1 MTIEFNP
8 PKSLWPF
15 IQSTKFASLVCG
27 PYGSTK
33 TSAGIMKIAYMAKRV
48 APCRDGIRR
57 SRAVWVR
64 NTAEQLMDTSIPD
77 FLKWFPDGE
86 AGSFVKT
93 GKRFWLRFDDVECEV
108 LFRGLDDANDVR
120 RLLSLQL
127 TFGIM
132 DEFREISPAIYEAL
146 TGRVGRYP
154 DGMMVPHRP
163 EWGVTERGDPVQG
176 CVTDT
181 GAPADAVWGM
191 SNPPDADTYWEE
203 LLSNPPENVHVTIQ
217 PSGLSDEADWLHFL
231 KPDYYKNLA
240 VGKSQ
245 DWIDVYIHAKFGKS
259 LSGQPVFPGFVP
271 DFHVAKGPLTPV
283 ISTAHPLIIGMDFG
297 LCYSD
302 DTEVLTERGWK
313 LFKDVDEHAD
323 RVATLNPDGFGLEY
337 TDINFKVEYDYDGEL
352 IEFRGQNFDFMV
364 TPEHRTPYTTRDVP
378 DRLLFASAEELA
390 AKTTTHNYIQLTADW
405 SGEGMDFFGLPEE
418 QAAVFLGWYLSE
430 GSITCVG
437 NNRRVSIAQK
447 KPCPD
452 LEALLFNGQ
461 WWPGTTWVKGPNGYR
476 ASVPTAVG
484 DVLVACG
491 KQDVRCV
498 PACLKKATKQALR
511 AFIDAYVRGDGHRR
525 TKAKKHTG
533 IGRKAP
539 DEIRLFT
546 ISRQLVDDMQELTL
560 KAGWGSSV
568 QWVGPKDSV
577 MRDGRV
583 IHNKGIFSVCVKR
596 FKRAEIQKQHIRR
609 VPYTGKI
616 YCLNVPYHTLYVRR
630 NGRPCWNGNTPAAT
644 ISQQDLRGRFLT
656 YAELTSENMGITR
669 FVREKLKP
677 LLANRF
683 PGHPVI
689 VIGDP
694 AGTQRVQTDER
705 TVFDVLRAEGFRVVP
720 ARTNSIAARIA
731 AVEGL
736 LAGQVDGGPM
746 HLIDPSCKNLI
757 RALRTGYRYKIR
769 SNGDMDDKPE
779 KNESSHLADAHEYSC
794 LHVDASMVGKGMSGP
809 RRAGAREVK
818 PVRAAGW
825 T

>member
-15 IQSTKFASLVCG
+15 IQSTKFVSLVCG

-86 AGSFVKT
+86 AGTFIKT

-154 DGMMVPHRP
+154 DGTMVPHRP

-203 LLSNPPENVHVTIQ
+203 LLSNPPDNVHVTIQ

-283 ISTAHPLIIGMDFG
+283 ISTAHPLIVGLDFG
-297 LCYSD
+297 L
-302 DTEVLTERGWK
+302 T
-313 LFKDVDEHAD
+313 
-323 RVATLNPDGFGLEY
+323 
-337 TDINFKVEYDYDGEL
+337 
-352 IEFRGQNFDFMV
+352 
-364 TPEHRTPYTTRDVP
+364 
-378 DRLLFASAEELA
+378 
-390 AKTTTHNYIQLTADW
+390 
-405 SGEGMDFFGLPEE
+405 
-418 QAAVFLGWYLSE
+418 
-430 GSITCVG
+430 
-437 NNRRVSIAQK
+437 
-447 KPCPD
+447 
-452 LEALLFNGQ
+452 
-461 WWPGTTWVKGPNGYR
+461 
-476 ASVPTAVG
+476 
-484 DVLVACG
+484 
-491 KQDVRCV
+491 
-498 PACLKKATKQALR
+498 PAC
-511 AFIDAYVRGDGHRR
+511 
-525 TKAKKHTG
+525 
-533 IGRKAP
+533 
-539 DEIRLFT
+539 T
-546 ISRQLVDDMQELTL
+546 I
-560 KAGWGSSV
+560 
-568 QWVGPKDSV
+568 
-577 MRDGRV
+577 
-583 IHNKGIFSVCVKR
+583 N
-596 FKRAEIQKQHIRR
+596 
-609 VPYTGKI
+609 
-616 YCLNVPYHTLYVRR
+616 
-630 NGRPCWNGNTPAAT
+630 
-644 ISQQDLRGRFLT
+644 QQDLRGRFLT

-677 LLANRF
+677 LLANKF

-705 TVFDVLRAEGFRVVP
+705 TVFDVLRSEGFRVIP
-720 ARTNSIAARIA
+720 AKTNSIAARIA

-746 HLIDPSCKNLI
+746 HLIDPSCKTLI
-757 RALRTGYRYKIR
+757 RGLRTGYRYKVR

-779 KNESSHLADAHEYSC
+779 KNSYSHLLDGHQYAC